1 LKVRIFRLLL
11 LIKKQI
17 QGASAMRFDV
27 PNVGDPL
34 ELIQVLFFAETSRD
48 LSGYD
53 ALTFWARELKQNNF
67 KYFQVLDASKL
78 RAERD
83 CFGMLKEQK
92 MVKVIPFGS
101 MN

>member
-34 ELIQVLFFAETSRD
+34 ELIQVLFLAETSRD

-53 ALTFWARELKQNNF
+53 ALILGKGTQAEQF
-67 KYFQVLDASKL
+67 KYFQ
-78 RAERD
+78 
-83 CFGMLKEQK
+83 F
-92 MVKVIPFGS
+92 
-101 MN
+101 